1 VGADM
6 NERLKELAE
15 QAGATVHKAMHGKA
29 ISFLENDLERFAELI
44 LNDEPQNSPK
54 WEGMKPIDGELR
66 IKAGIK
72 LSHKD
77 PYCMEGVDMA
87 RGKMYSPLEALQNY
101 ADLIREDEANGMRET
116 YMKMIHDAIA
126 DEREA
131 CAALCDDIADRIM
144 GDNVT
149 GSDGAG
155 YCVKEIRAISNNRIK
170 TSKDIC
176 GND

>member
-1 VGADM
+1 M
-6 NERLKELAE
+6 NERIKELAE
-15 QAGATVHKAMHGKA
+15 YAGIEWIDMSNQWVADDED
-29 ISFLENDLERFAELI
+29 IERFSKLL

-101 ADLIREDEANGMRET
+101 ADLIREDE
-116 YMKMIHDAIA
+116 
-126 DEREA
+126 REA
-131 CAALCDDIADRIM
+131 IIKIVMQNVSPAMARGCEDDI
-144 GDNVT
+144 
-149 GSDGAG
+149 
-155 YCVKEIRAISNNRIK
+155 RARSNNRTK
-170 TSKDIC
+170 TSRDIC
-176 GND
+176 GNE

>member
-1 VGADM
+1 M

-131 CAALCDDIADRIM
+131 CAKLCEKVHADYINDR
-144 GDNVT
+144 NN
-149 GSDGAG
+149 DGYDWPDG
-155 YCVKEIRAISNNRIK
+155 YNCAEAIRAISNNRIK

>member
-1 VGADM
+1 M
-6 NERLKELAE
+6 NERIKELAE
-15 QAGATVHKAMHGKA
+15 QAGLPKYITRELCPTV
-29 ISFLENDLERFAELI
+29 IERFA
-44 LNDEPQNSPK
+44 
-54 WEGMKPIDGELR
+54 
-66 IKAGIK
+66 
-72 LSHKD
+72 
-77 PYCMEGVDMA
+77 
-87 RGKMYSPLEALQNY
+87 
-101 ADLIREDEANGMRET
+101 DLVRQ
-116 YMKMIHDAIA
+116 

-155 YCVKEIRAISNNRIK
+155 YCVKEIRARSNNRTK